1 MSNNLCQLPFSGV
14 SISPYGTVRPC
25 CLIGNAN
32 NKVKEMHEIQWETKQ
47 ILKLRKQFLNNERP
61 EECKACWHTEDN
73 GGISYRQ
80 QYNSQIASLA
90 LFVKKDL
97 INKPELIFGDI
108 QFGRLCN
115 SACLMCRPAVSTKL
129 ETERKKIFKIIPE
142 GSLKESYKKSFGDY
156 PKKDWTADEVEYN
169 KIKELC
175 KDITI
180 VKMSGGEPLMNPKII
195 DFIDY
200 LLTKE
205 RPVVAMHITT
215 NFTDVSEQVIE
226 TIKRIPKP
234 VLKISIDGIGPADE
248 FIRFP
253 AKFVDKENKI
263 KQLLS
268 KPGRIGVTF
277 CSVLQSVNLLDFE
290 KLANYPLLQNYKQE
304 LQISFFVDDYTSHY
318 HCDLEYLDYAEQFYL
333 KTDISFRETILKAI
347 RNAQQFTE
355 RKIIRMLEHVKNQ
368 EIISGISVKDT
379 FPIFYEYH
387 KKYGILE

>member
-1 MSNNLCQLPFSGV
+1 
-14 SISPYGTVRPC
+14 
-25 CLIGNAN
+25 
-32 NKVKEMHEIQWETKQ
+32 MHEIQWETKQ